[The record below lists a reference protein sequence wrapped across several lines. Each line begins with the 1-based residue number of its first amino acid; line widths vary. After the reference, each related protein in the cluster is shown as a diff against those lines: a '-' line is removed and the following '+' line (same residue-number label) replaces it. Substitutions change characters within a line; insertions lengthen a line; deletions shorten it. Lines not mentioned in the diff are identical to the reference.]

1 MLHSHKVLHGCK
13 GVRLAVGTVFE
24 ELVVG
29 AVVATVVGTVTV
41 VVACMYVE
49 GQ

>member
-1 MLHSHKVLHGCK
+1 MLHSQKVLHDCK
-13 GVRLAVGTVFE
+13 GVRLAVGTVFG

-29 AVVATVVGTVTV
+29 AVVGTVVGTVTV
-41 VVACMYVE
+41 VGACMYFK